1 MNQPFE
7 FISQEKR
14 ARSKSIRLCWEGN
27 VQVQS
32 WKSVLQAISHKVTTN
47 PQSMSEDLMSLY
59 TVCCLNARWL
69 SDYSKQIIDCPL
81 LNWLVYCLFRFNC
94 QNAILNSL
102 EPRIRDSWPGQPRPN
117 TFQRMGLKG
126 IERGRKV
133 DAALA
138 QLVERSLS
146 KRKVAGSSPACGYI
160 FCRYG
165 FRAISKSTIQN

>member
-1 MNQPFE
+1 MNFPFE
-7 FISQEKR
+7 FISLEKR
-14 ARSKSIRLCWEGN
+14 ARSKSIRLCWGRN

-32 WKSVLQAISHKVTTN
+32 WKSVLRAISHKVTTN
-47 PQSMSEDLMSLY
+47 PQSMSEDLISLY
-59 TVCCLNARWL
+59 TVCFLMARWL
-69 SDYSKQIIDCPL
+69 SDYNRQIIDCPL
-81 LNWLVYCLFRFNC
+81 LNWLVYCYYRFNC

-102 EPRIRDSWPGQPRPN
+102 EPRIRDSWHEQRRPN
-117 TFQRMGLKG
+117 TFQWMGLKG

-160 FCRYG
+160 FLSIWFSRY
-165 FRAISKSTIQN
+165 F